1 MSRPRWL
8 AALTILVALPSG
20 AFAGDASQDRDA
32 RTGQRWGISLWG
44 LSYHVDRSVDYDEG
58 NWGLGFR
65 YSPRPQW
72 KWLGRNENNRL
83 FTEVDALR
91 NSHGGLVL
99 PVSAGVEYEIKA
111 LPGNCH
117 LLAVGALTL
126 AYYQNLR
133 TQSDYFKFG
142 PVPGVSFRCGHVQP
156 NAIAVLS
163 PNGPLL
169 AAIVA
174 SVTFRF

>member
-20 AFAGDASQDRDA
+20 AFAGDASQDRGA
-32 RTGQRWGISLWG
+32 RPGQRWGISLWG
-44 LSYHVDRSVDYDEG
+44 LSYHVDRSFDYDEG

-99 PVSAGVEYEIKA
+99 PMSAGVEYEVKA

-117 LLAVGALTL
+117 LLVLGALTL
-126 AYYQNLR
+126 AYYQNPAKDV
-133 TQSDYFKFG
+133 SDFKFG
-142 PVPGVSFRCGHVQP
+142 PVPGLTLGWRHVRA
-156 NAIAVLS
+156 NMIAVLRKS
-163 PNGPLL
+163 SQPL
-169 AAIVA
+169 AAIVG
-174 SVTFRF
+174 SMTIVF